1 RPALPGEGVGCV
13 GGRKGVFCPRP
24 GRQRLPG
31 GCSGLI
37 DDLRGVNAFAVRL
50 HAAALLPQLDHR
62 GGAAV
67 PEGNVRQRDGYRPTA
82 AERRLEISIAQS
94 VDELLEPL
102 PLWLLLT
109 ASARIPPARGKGPS
123 SSCLPLYGKHPRRRA
138 V

>member
-50 HAAALLPQLDHR
+50 DAAALLPQLDQR

-82 AERRLEISIAQS
+82 AERRLEISIAQA

-102 PLWLLLT
+102 PLWLGPAAIAPTPT
-109 ASARIPPARGKGPS
+109 ARDQRHVLE
-123 SSCLPLYGKHPRRRA
+123 CLALFA
-138 V
+138 N